1 MSMKREKTASQ
12 IRFLTG
18 FIKKGALLYVIGSIL
33 RAVKDLLESVL
44 NGQLYRVV
52 IGLSDAGKGLDAWK
66 DALFQMGMLGVFLM
80 LVAGML
86 LAGEMM
92 VMKVS
97 LGADRAIRR
106 RLSERICRMPERL
119 RTEQNVGYWTNLF
132 GRDVEITGDSYKTK
146 WGLMLSRIISIVGGT
161 AILLRYDLS
170 MALFTLFCGGIYFLM
185 IYGLKSKAKTYQQK
199 TFAVL
204 GKLSQL
210 LGEISLGLPLIRFYQ
225 LKDRYN
231 SRYQNASE
239 ESRQI
244 GLMNARVSTLALGLR
259 NFGYSFSYVGIL
271 IFGLALVDKGR
282 IGMADFM
289 YLWSIG
295 IGVAYGMQS
304 LGTQLLE
311 YQETQAAVGRV
322 MEGYELPEEFT
333 GTKKVLG
340 AAIRLKN
347 VSFGYTS
354 DKPVLRGLD
363 LTIPKGQ
370 KVAIV
375 GTSGGGKTTL
385 IRLLMGLYQPDEGE
399 ICMGGVSTK
408 EAELHSLRSHFAY
421 LPQQPFLFDESIR
434 KNLQLINP
442 SATEEELQ
450 KAADKAGLTELI
462 KKLPEGLDT
471 QVGENG
477 SHLSGGE
484 RQRIGLARCYL
495 KEADIYVMD
504 EMTSALDARLEEEI
518 IKKLFS
524 MQDKTVIC
532 ITHKLAAAR
541 QAERILVFDQGKIV
555 EDGSHEQLLA
565 LGGVYNRLNAA
576 ERT

>member
-1 MSMKREKTASQ
+1 MKNSQ
-12 IRFLTG
+12 TERKSPIRFLIS
-18 FIKKGALLYVIGSIL
+18 FLKQGALLYVIGSIL

-44 NGQLYRVV
+44 SGQLYKIV
-52 IGLSDAGKGLDAWK
+52 IGLSEGKPYREAVL
-66 DALFQMGMLGVFLM
+66 QMGMLAVWLI

-86 LAGEMM
+86 LLGEMM
-92 VMKVS
+92 VMKVG
-97 LGADRAIRR
+97 LGTDRQLRK
-106 RLSERICRMPERL
+106 RLSERICRMPEKL
-119 RTEQNVGYWTNLF
+119 RTAQSVGYWTNLF
-132 GRDVEITGDSYKTK
+132 GRDMEITGESYKNK
-146 WGLMLSRIISIVGGT
+146 WGVMLSRMISIVGGT
-161 AILLRYDLS
+161 VILLRYDLS
-170 MALFTLFCGGIYFLM
+170 MALFTLFCGGVYFVM
-185 IYGLKSKAKTYQQK
+185 IYGLKNRAKTNQQK

-204 GKLSQL
+204 AKCSQL

-225 LKDRYN
+225 LKDRFN
-231 SRYQNASE
+231 RLYQQASE
-239 ESRQI
+239 ESREV
-244 GLMNARVSTLALGLR
+244 GLANAKISTLALGLR

-271 IFGLALVDKGR
+271 IFGLALVDRGR

-311 YQETQAAVGRV
+311 YQETQTAVKRV
-322 MEGYELPEEFT
+322 MEGYYLPQEASGE
-333 GTKKVLG
+333 KKVPEADL
-340 AAIRLKN
+340 RLEN
-347 VSFGYTS
+347 VSFGYS
-354 DKPVLRGLD
+354 SEKPILRGID
-363 LTIPKGQ
+363 LTIPVGQ

-385 IRLLMGLYQPDEGE
+385 IRLLMGLYRPDKGR
-399 ICMGGVSTK
+399 ICLGGVSTA
-408 EAELHSLRSHFAY
+408 EAELSSLRSHFAY
-421 LPQQPFLFDESIR
+421 LPQQPFLFDETIR
-434 KNLQLINP
+434 ENLQLIDP
-442 SATEEELQ
+442 SATEQELQ
-450 KAADKAGLTELI
+450 YAAERSGLTELI
-462 KKLPEGLDT
+462 EKLPDGLDT

-477 SHLSGGE
+477 SRLSGGE